1 MAPRRAGPVMH
12 TLHVSVGTRA
22 LVFAVAAAA
31 VAWVIGLAVDKNPWV
46 AVAVAAL
53 VAVVVFFAVN
63 DYYAQRSHST
73 RWGRGEPG
81 GAPTVDV
88 LGRRLIEA
96 GDWQAA
102 QQLIADQVSIP
113 AVRDPL
119 QHLLQACR
127 SLAELQTTLPPHT
140 PPGFR
145 ALAGETVDEVS
156 RRLWA
161 QTAIV
166 ERLSS
171 LRMPAAAQAELTA
184 EGGRIEE
191 FAQHVEEAATDLLR
205 LSLSGYDARGV
216 SRGTE
221 LLSAVRRKA
230 GVLLAVSNED
240 MG

>member
-1 MAPRRAGPVMH
+1 MQAARRPVRH

-22 LVFAVAAAA
+22 VIYAVAAAA
-31 VAWVIGLAVDKNPWV
+31 VAWLIGLVVDKNPWV

-63 DYYAQRSHST
+63 DYYAQRKLSS
-73 RWGRGEPG
+73 RWRRGELG
-81 GAPTVDV
+81 GVPTVDV
-88 LGRRLIEA
+88 YGRRLIEA
-96 GDWQAA
+96 GDWDAA
-102 QQLIADQVSIP
+102 QQLIADQVSLPQI
-113 AVRDPL
+113 RDPL

-145 ALAGETVDEVS
+145 ALADEMVDDVS

-161 QTAIV
+161 KTAIV

-184 EGGRIEE
+184 EGQRIEE

-205 LSLSGYDARGV
+205 LSLSGYDALGV

-240 MG
+240 LG